1 MTTDSYEILA
11 IKYAQRTSRKRV
23 ESFISADDHD
33 APHPIDYFVWVV
45 RNEHRTIVIDTG
57 FDETEAR
64 RRDRQLQRLPI
75 EALSL
80 VGVAADVTP
89 EVVITH
95 LHYDHAGSLAAF
107 TNARFHLQAAE
118 MAYATGPC
126 MCHAHLQWP
135 FTAEHVCE
143 LVRKVY
149 SGRVVFHDGDAD
161 CAGGYPPQDRRPQP
175 GPAMR
180 ARHDRDRPGRARI
193 GRYSLL

>member
-1 MTTDSYEILA
+1 MTTDNYEILA
-11 IKYAQRTSRKRV
+11 IKYAEQTNRKRA

-57 FDETEAR
+57 FDETEAL
-64 RRDRQLQRLPI
+64 RRDRQLKPLPV

-95 LHYDHAGSLAAF
+95 PHYDHAGSLAAF
-107 TNARFHLQAAE
+107 TNARFHVQAAE
-118 MAYATGPC
+118 MAYATGPYT
-126 MCHAHLQWP
+126 CHAHLQWP

-143 LVRKVY
+143 VAQGVFR
-149 SGRVVFHDGDAD
+149 SCRV
-161 CAGGYPPQDRRPQP
+161 P
-175 GPAMR
+175 
-180 ARHDRDRPGRARI
+180 
-193 GRYSLL
+193 